1 MSNGFMRLLT
11 PYDLIV
17 HSLLEL
23 QIELVRLPNYEAIL
37 FTWNYFF
44 LFYVPKC
51 YNILVRGGL
60 T

>member
-1 MSNGFMRLLT
+1 MSNDFMRLLT

-37 FTWNYFF
+37 FTWIFF
-44 LFYVPKC
+44 S
-51 YNILVRGGL
+51 ILC